1 MTQGI
6 AEVIP
11 FAVGV
16 AIVPIP
22 IIAVIL
28 MLFSRRA
35 RVNGPLFLVG
45 WVAGP
50 TGAFA
55 VVFTL
60 ADAGDVA
67 TDETAADTVGW
78 GKVAL
83 GALLVLMAVRS
94 WRRRP
99 APGVDPELPGWM
111 RGVDS
116 LAPGKALGLG
126 VVLAAA
132 NPKNLILVAGAAVG
146 LAQLGPTTGDAVA
159 ALLVFVTIGSLSV
172 SGPVAYFFV
181 GGEKAARTLDDLR
194 GWLATHNTAVMVV
207 LLLVF
212 GAVLLANGLA
222 PLTG

>member
-1 MTQGI
+1 MGPEI
-6 AEVIP
+6 SEVLP

-16 AIVPIP
+16 AIVPVP

-45 WVAGP
+45 WV
-50 TGAFA
+50 TGLTAAFA
-55 VVFTL
+55 VVYAL
-60 ADAGDVA
+60 ADAGDVG
-67 TDETAADTVGW
+67 TDATAADTVAW

-83 GALLVLMAVRS
+83 GALLVLLAVRS

-99 APGVDPELPGWM
+99 APGAEPELPGWM
-111 RGVDS
+111 AGVDS
-116 LAPGKALGLG
+116 LSPGKVLGLG

-146 LAQLGPTTGDAVA
+146 LAQLGPTTADAVA
-159 ALLVFVTIGSLSV
+159 ALLVFVVVGSLSV
-172 SGPVAYFFV
+172 GGPVAYFFV
-181 GGEKAARTLDDLR
+181 GGEKATRTLDDLR
-194 GWLATHNTAVMVV
+194 SWLATHNVAVMVV

-212 GAVLLANGLA
+212 GAVLIANGLA